1 MGRMDGARVV
11 KLASLSRVSH
21 LASMR
26 ARWQRALDTRPD
38 LRVHD
43 LISGNVADDE
53 MIEAIKPALQ
63 AELNRRIEVI
73 DAELIEL
80 GMSID

>member
-1 MGRMDGARVV
+1 MDGARVV

>member
-1 MGRMDGARVV
+1 M

-38 LRVHD
+38 LRLHD
-43 LISGNVADDE
+43 LISGNVADEE
-53 MIEAIKPALQ
+53 MLEAIKPALQ

>member
-1 MGRMDGARVV
+1 MDGTRVL

-38 LRVHD
+38 LRVQD

>member
-1 MGRMDGARVV
+1 M
-11 KLASLSRVSH
+11 KLTSLSRVSH

-26 ARWQRALDTRPD
+26 ARWQRALDTPPD

-43 LISGNVADDE
+43 MISGNVADEE
-53 MIEAIKPALQ
+53 MREAIKPALQ

>member
-1 MGRMDGARVV
+1 MDGTRVL